1 VLCRFTAFV
10 AADTRVVTDGTGP
23 HRVTQ
28 PVELPAGWDPAG
40 LGLPPAFGWHAA
52 GGPAPP
58 SGMPAPARAASRA
71 RSAPPM
77 RARKAASPAAGDRV
91 ATAASGVQGTAASG
105 ARGTAASGA
114 RGTAASGARGTAAS
128 GARGTGEA
136 PRLVLARR
144 QMADEAAALR
154 TAQGAPD
161 AERAWMLADLAT
173 RLEAMAAWLAADPA
187 AAGQPTGLAAG
198 QPTGLAAG
206 QSTGLAA
213 GLAGLARQ
221 LRACDEPGAPRG
233 ADLDALWAEAIR
245 LLTEFAGSGPAG
257 RPEFWKR
264 PR

>member
-1 VLCRFTAFV
+1 
-10 AADTRVVTDGTGP
+10 
-23 HRVTQ
+23 
-28 PVELPAGWDPAG
+28 
-40 LGLPPAFGWHAA
+40 
-52 GGPAPP
+52 
-58 SGMPAPARAASRA
+58 
-71 RSAPPM
+71 
-77 RARKAASPAAGDRV
+77 
-91 ATAASGVQGTAASG
+91 
-105 ARGTAASGA
+105 
-114 RGTAASGARGTAAS
+114 
-128 GARGTGEA
+128 
-136 PRLVLARR
+136 VLARR

-187 AAGQPTGLAAG
+187 AAGLAA
-198 QPTGLAAG
+198 GLAAG
-206 QSTGLAA
+206 QSTGLAPGQSTGQSTGLAPGLAA

-257 RPEFWKR
+257 RPKFWKR

>member
-10 AADTRVVTDGTGP
+10 AVDTRVVTDGPGP

-52 GGPAPP
+52 GGPVAPP
-58 SGMPAPARAASRA
+58 GRPAPARAASGGRRA
-71 RSAPPM
+71 APM
-77 RARKAASPAAGDRV
+77 RARKSVAMPAAGGWA
-91 ATAASGVQGTAASG
+91 ATSASGV
-105 ARGTAASGA
+105 RV
-114 RGTAASGARGTAAS
+114 
-128 GARGTGEA
+128 TGEA
-136 PRLVLARR
+136 SRLVLARR

-154 TAQGAPD
+154 TAQGAPE
-161 AERAWMLADLAT
+161 AKRARMLADLAT
-173 RLEAMAAWLAADPA
+173 RIGAMAAWLAADPA
-187 AAGQPTGLAAG
+187 AAGQLAGLD
-198 QPTGLAAG
+198 
-206 QSTGLAA
+206 
-213 GLAGLARQ
+213 GLAGLARK
-221 LRACDEPGAPRG
+221 LRACDEPGPPRG